1 MHDIAVATENL
12 SPSHQYVP
20 WIVMDGAHTDDIENK
35 AMADLTALVCET
47 YKVKHFW
54 WVELFFGQ
62 ILVLFFLPGLLLNLK
77 LTKKEYL
84 K

>member
-47 YKVKHFW
+47 YKVIYC
-54 WVELFFGQ
+54 LG
-62 ILVLFFLPGLLLNLK
+62 
-77 LTKKEYL
+77 
-84 K
+84 

>member
-35 AMADLTALVCET
+35 AMVDLTALVCET
-47 YKVKHFW
+47 YKVI
-54 WVELFFGQ
+54 LFGVSHPKF
-62 ILVLFFLPGLLLNLK
+62 LTFLFLA
-77 LTKKEYL
+77 LTL
-84 K
+84 S